1 MPTSQGQLS
10 LRGYGAFDK
19 VFGEGKSFFQFPFQ
33 FRYLEQHGAA
43 PAPEVRPDIFLG
55 ISVPKRRFKR
65 AVDRNLIRRRVR
77 EAFRL
82 NRHLWENSASRP
94 KSGTAIV
101 LVYSTNEILDFD
113 RIQDG
118 LCKAM
123 QRWSQTL
130 RP

>member
-1 MPTSQGQLS
+1 MPTFQGQFS
-10 LRGYGAFDK
+10 LRGHGAFDK

-33 FRYLEQHGAA
+33 FRYLEQPMAYSS
-43 PAPEVRPDIFLG
+43 PEILPGICLG
-55 ISVPKRRFKR
+55 ISVPKKRFKH

-82 NRHLWENSASRP
+82 NRHLWEESTP
-94 KSGTAIV
+94 EPGMGTAIV
-101 LVYSTNEILDFD
+101 LVYSANEILDFH

-123 QRWSQTL
+123 MRWRRTRL
-130 RP
+130 P